1 MRKQLLTVLMPA
13 LVVVLT
19 ASAQTQSAGTD
30 APRHAAVQKV
40 NVLHTGDGVSVE
52 IKSRGAVKPRMSTLD
67 NPARIVV
74 DLPNT
79 ILATSGGRIA
89 VGSEGVKGV
98 RMGTDGKAMTRVVVD
113 LDGPRKFA
121 LVPGPGQKLTLKIGE
136 TSSPQVAAAA
146 KVPVVAETQP
156 KVPASQ
162 EVAKTSAQDFVVLS
176 PAYAPKKE
184 TSDPQDKAVN
194 AASKFVERPAGSLL
208 PEASGSL
215 QASQSGGAATAT
227 PSSFPPMGARSCSR
241 RTAAMRSTCGRSPPR
256 AGRGAAGRHG
266 KTPKVPAMT

>member
-79 ILATSGGRIA
+79 VVGTSRGQISVDGD
-89 VGSEGVKGV
+89 GVKDV
-98 RMGTDGKAMTRVVVD
+98 RLGMDG
-113 LDGPRKFA
+113 F
-121 LVPGPGQKLTLKIGE
+121 
-136 TSSPQVAAAA
+136 
-146 KVPVVAETQP
+146 
-156 KVPASQ
+156 
-162 EVAKTSAQDFVVLS
+162 
-176 PAYAPKKE
+176 
-184 TSDPQDKAVN
+184 
-194 AASKFVERPAGSLL
+194 
-208 PEASGSL
+208 
-215 QASQSGGAATAT
+215 
-227 PSSFPPMGARSCSR
+227 
-241 RTAAMRSTCGRSPPR
+241 
-256 AGRGAAGRHG
+256 
-266 KTPKVPAMT
+266 